1 MCVCVLVCL
10 CVCGHEH
17 IYVTACSAVDLKNPP
32 GAIYRGT
39 PRNEKAGCTLT
50 LSDELF
56 VDMASGKITGQQ
68 VLPFLQ
74 TFTFITITFTFTQ
87 AFFQGKVKIGGNVML
102 SQKLQT
108 LFAAQSKL

>member
-1 MCVCVLVCL
+1 MVLRCTE
-10 CVCGHEH
+10 CGAQVYE
-17 IYVTACSAVDLKNPP
+17 YVVLRCTVYVVLRCSESVDLKNPP

-68 VLPFLQ
+68 
-74 TFTFITITFTFTQ
+74 